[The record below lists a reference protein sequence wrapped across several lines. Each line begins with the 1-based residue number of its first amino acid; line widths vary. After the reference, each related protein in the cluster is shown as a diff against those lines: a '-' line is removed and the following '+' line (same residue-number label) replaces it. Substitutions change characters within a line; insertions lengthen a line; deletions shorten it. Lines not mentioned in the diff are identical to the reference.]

1 MVKDAVKK
9 YGKGMGEHYKL
20 KYRGDV
26 DKLDKN
32 FDMLVDK

>member
-26 DKLDKN
+26 DKLDTN
-32 FDMLVDK
+32 FDNLVDK